1 MSEDRTLFGDGRYP
15 DAGPLAILARLG
27 FLGAGLAIVV
37 AVFMPAEL
45 VPDIVHSHYLQH
57 FAAFYVA
64 ILLGMAAMPRA
75 RLRNILLGYGVFATL
90 LEGSH
95 LFSGAALAPLVDNWV
110 ADLGGLAAAVAPVVV
125 ERFRRRFPR
134 TPKPGG

>member
-27 FLGAGLAIVV
+27 FLSAGLAIVV

-75 RLRNILLGYGVFATL
+75 RLRGIVLGYGIFATV
-90 LEGSH
+90 LESSH
-95 LFSGAALAPLVDNWV
+95 LLSGAALAALIDNWV
-110 ADLGGLAAAVAPVVV
+110 ADLGGIAAAVAPVVV